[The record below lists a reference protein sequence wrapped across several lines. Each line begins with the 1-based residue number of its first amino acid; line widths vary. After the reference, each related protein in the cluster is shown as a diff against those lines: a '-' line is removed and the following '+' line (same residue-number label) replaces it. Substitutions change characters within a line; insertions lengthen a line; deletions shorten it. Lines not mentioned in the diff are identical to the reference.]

1 MTKEEYKA
9 LDRIC
14 SYISSAIYE
23 LEFLGKLKRVKEN
36 LDFDLNEVETYIKMM
51 KEIDYD

>member
-1 MTKEEYKA
+1 MSKEEYKA

-14 SYISSAIYE
+14 TYISSAVYE
-23 LEFLGKLKRVKEN
+23 LEFLGKLGRVKQN
-36 LDFDLNEVETYIKMM
+36 LEFDLNQVETYIKMM